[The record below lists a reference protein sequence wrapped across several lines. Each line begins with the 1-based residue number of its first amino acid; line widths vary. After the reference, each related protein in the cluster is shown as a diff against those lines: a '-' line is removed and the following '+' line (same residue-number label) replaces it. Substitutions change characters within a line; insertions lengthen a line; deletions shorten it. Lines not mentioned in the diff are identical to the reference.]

1 MISEGGTTNESC
13 DGRPGGFLKALQLVA
28 KASAA
33 RRKARRFIAVGPPF
47 AGRLFRALQCPRGWR
62 MVSVARCARVP
73 DGTRRCLRQSRIR
86 LARARTRTNRCGG
99 LALD

>member
-1 MISEGGTTNESC
+1 MISEVGTTNESC

-33 RRKARRFIAVGPPF
+33 RRKARRFIAVGPPS
-47 AGRLFRALQCPRGWR
+47 AGRRLFLALQCRLAWQ

-99 LALD
+99 